1 MLNAMVQ
8 LNLLLS
14 AAAKPEPRVSVSGRL
29 PRGRFSGQRTPGA
42 LARGARDR
50 VCYLN
55 LETAETMS

>member
-1 MLNAMVQ
+1 ML
-8 LNLLLS
+8 LN